1 MQLHFQHLPPVP
13 IAWDGPAHQLAQRA
27 FLQWLYAL
35 VLASLSYLRR
45 SMLLDLK
52 NGLFLYD
59 LKNCIHSC

>member
-1 MQLHFQHLPPVP
+1 MQLHFRHLPAPVP

-45 SMLLDLK
+45 SMLLDV
-52 NGLFLYD
+52 
-59 LKNCIHSC
+59 